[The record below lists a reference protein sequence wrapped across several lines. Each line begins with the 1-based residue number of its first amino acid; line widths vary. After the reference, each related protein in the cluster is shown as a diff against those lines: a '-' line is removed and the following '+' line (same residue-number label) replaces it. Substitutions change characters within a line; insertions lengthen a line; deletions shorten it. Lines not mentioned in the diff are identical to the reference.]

1 MSDTTGD
8 AHSTNAGSKKNKT
21 YMGKAELM
29 MMQVKNN
36 KKTIW
41 AWSMFDWANQS
52 YNMVIT
58 STIFPAYYVA
68 ITANKQNGD
77 MVSFF
82 GHKYVNTVLSNYILG
97 LSYLIIVAIL
107 PVLTSIADYRGHKK
121 LYMQLFTWLGS
132 LSCAG
137 LFFFT
142 MDTFNFSMICF
153 GLASI
158 GYCGGFVFYNSYL
171 PQIAT
176 IDRQDA
182 VSAKGFIY
190 GFAGSVVVQIICFIF
205 VLSPH
210 TFGITNETL
219 PARISFLVVALW
231 WIGFS
236 LIPFYLLPKGTPNA
250 GSHEYNVF
258 TGGFKELAKVWQR
271 VKELPLL
278 KRFLP
283 AFFFYSVGVQTILL
297 VAANFGAKELH
308 MTDESLISI
317 ILIIQLVA
325 IIGASLTARLSSR
338 YGNVKVLAAIVGM
351 WSLICAG
358 VYFIANARQFYIA
371 AVLVGVV
378 MGGVQSLSRSTYS
391 KFIPQNIPDT
401 ASYFSFYDVTEK
413 LSIVIGLFTFGFVEA
428 VTHEM
433 RNSAL
438 VLDGFFVTGLLLLL
452 SLLAAQTKYEPS
464 KAAVTV

>member
-1 MSDTTGD
+1 MQT
-8 AHSTNAGSKKNKT
+8 KND
-21 YMGKAELM
+21 
-29 MMQVKNN
+29 

-68 ITANKQNGD
+68 ITANKKNGD

-97 LSYLIIVAIL
+97 FSYLIIAAIL
-107 PVLTSIADYRGHKK
+107 PILTSIADYRGHKK

-132 LSCAG
+132 LACAG
-137 LFFFT
+137 LFFFK
-142 MDTFNFSMICF
+142 MDTFEFSMICF

-176 IDRQDA
+176 VDQQDA

-190 GFAGSVVVQIICFIF
+190 GFAGSIVVQIVCFVF
-205 VLSPH
+205 VLSPQ
-210 TFGITNETL
+210 TFGITDDSFA
-219 PARISFLVVALW
+219 ARLSFLIVGIW

-236 LIPFYLLPKGTPNA
+236 LIPFYLLPKGVPNA
-250 GSHEYNVF
+250 GSHEYNVL
-258 TGGFKELAKVWQR
+258 TGGFKELAKVWR
-271 VKELPLL
+271 KVKEMPLL

-283 AFFFYSVGVQTILL
+283 AFFFYSVGVQTIML

-308 MTDESLISI
+308 LPDESLITI

-325 IIGASLTARLSSR
+325 IIGAAFTAKFSAK
-338 YGNVKVLAAIVGM
+338 YGNVKVLSVIVFF
-351 WSLICAG
+351 WTLICAG
-358 VYFIANARQFYIA
+358 VYFIGSAEQFYVA
-371 AVLVGVV
+371 AVLVGIV

-391 KFIPQNIPDT
+391 KYIPQNIPDT

-413 LSIVIGLFTFGFVEA
+413 LSIVVGLFTFGFVEA

-433 RNSAL
+433 RDSTL
-438 VLDGFFVTGLLLLL
+438 VLDGFFIVGLLLLL
-452 SLLAAQTKYEPS
+452 SLLKAES
-464 KAAVTV
+464 KTATTLL

>member
-1 MSDTTGD
+1 
-8 AHSTNAGSKKNKT
+8 
-21 YMGKAELM
+21 
-29 MMQVKNN
+29 MQVKNN

-41 AWSMFDWANQS
+41 AWAMFDWANQS

-68 ITANKQNGD
+68 ITANKQQGD

-97 LSYLIIVAIL
+97 LSYLIIVVLL
-107 PVLTSIADYRGHKK
+107 PILTSIADYKGHKK
-121 LYMQLFTWLGS
+121 LYMQAFTWMGS
-132 LSCAG
+132 LACAG

-142 MDTFNFSMICF
+142 MDTFEFSMICF

-176 IDRQDA
+176 IDQQDA

-190 GFAGSVVVQIICFIF
+190 GFAGSIVVQIICFIV
-205 VLSPH
+205 VLSPA
-210 TFGITNETL
+210 TFGIKDEAL
-219 PARISFLVVALW
+219 PARISFLIVGIW

-236 LIPFYLLPKGTPNA
+236 FISFYLLPKGLPNA
-250 GSHEYNVF
+250 GSHSYNVF
-258 TGGFKELAKVWQR
+258 TGGFKELAKVWKNVQQ
-271 VKELPLL
+271 LPLL

-283 AFFFYSVGVQTILL
+283 AFFFYSVGVQTIML
-297 VAANFGAKELH
+297 VAANFGAKELR
-308 MTDESLISI
+308 MPEESLISI

-325 IIGASLTARLSSR
+325 IIGASFTAKLSGK
-338 YGNVKVLAAIVGM
+338 YGNTKVLAAIVAI

-358 VYFIANARQFYIA
+358 VYFVSNAQQFYVA
-371 AVLVGVV
+371 AVLVGIV

-391 KFIPQNIPDT
+391 KYIPQNIPDT

-413 LSIVIGLFTFGFVEA
+413 LSIVVGLFTFGFVESL
-428 VTHEM
+428 THEM
-433 RNSAL
+433 RDAAL
-438 VLDGFFVTGLLLLL
+438 VLDAFFIIGLVLLL
-452 SLLAAQTKYEPS
+452 SLSIFESGVKKQVFE
-464 KAAVTV
+464 

>member
-1 MSDTTGD
+1 M
-8 AHSTNAGSKKNKT
+8 
-21 YMGKAELM
+21 E
-29 MMQVKNN
+29 VKNN

-41 AWSMFDWANQS
+41 AWAMFDWANQS

-68 ITANKQNGD
+68 ITANKDNGD
-77 MVSFF
+77 TVTFF
-82 GHKYVNTVLSNYILG
+82 GHTYVNTVLSNYILG
-97 LSYLIIVAIL
+97 LSYLIIVALL
-107 PVLTSIADYRGHKK
+107 PILTSIADYRGHKK
-121 LYMQLFTWLGS
+121 LYMQMFTWMGS
-132 LSCAG
+132 LACAG

-142 MDTFNFSMICF
+142 MNTFEFSMICF

-176 IDRQDA
+176 MDQQDA

-190 GFAGSVVVQIICFIF
+190 GFAGSIVVQILCFIV
-205 VLSPH
+205 VLSPQ
-210 TFGITNETL
+210 TFGITDDAL
-219 PARISFLVVALW
+219 PARISFLIVGFW

-250 GSHEYNVF
+250 GSQEYNVF
-258 TGGFKELAKVWQR
+258 TGGFKELGKVWR
-271 VKELPLL
+271 NVKEMPLL

-308 MTDESLISI
+308 MPEESLISI
-317 ILIIQLVA
+317 ILIIQFVA
-325 IIGASLTARLSSR
+325 IIGASLTAKLSSK
-338 YGNVKVLAAIVGM
+338 YGNVKVLAGIVGM
-351 WSLICAG
+351 WSLLCG
-358 VYFIANARQFYIA
+358 GLYFITNAREFYVA
-371 AVLVGVV
+371 AILVGIV

-391 KFIPQNIPDT
+391 KYIPQNIPDT

-413 LSIVIGLFTFGFVEA
+413 LAIVVGLFTFGFVES

-433 RNSAL
+433 RDSAL

-452 SLLAAQTKYEPS
+452 SLLSAETTSAGYQLPVSRYP
-464 KAAVTV
+464 

>member
-1 MSDTTGD
+1 
-8 AHSTNAGSKKNKT
+8 
-21 YMGKAELM
+21 
-29 MMQVKNN
+29 MQAKNN

-41 AWSMFDWANQS
+41 AWAMFDWANQS

-68 ITANKQNGD
+68 ITANKQQGD
-77 MVSFF
+77 MVSFL

-97 LSYLIIVAIL
+97 LSYLIIVVLL
-107 PVLTSIADYRGHKK
+107 PILTSIADYKGHKK
-121 LYMQLFTWLGS
+121 LYMQVFTWMGS
-132 LSCAG
+132 LACAG

-142 MDTFNFSMICF
+142 MDTFEFSMICF

-176 IDRQDA
+176 VDQQDA

-190 GFAGSVVVQIICFIF
+190 GFAGSIVVQIICFIF
-205 VLSPH
+205 VLSPA
-210 TFGITNETL
+210 TFGITDEAL
-219 PARISFLVVALW
+219 PARISFLIVAVW

-236 LIPFYLLPKGTPNA
+236 FIPFYLLPKGLPNA
-250 GSHEYNVF
+250 GSHSYNVF
-258 TGGFKELAKVWQR
+258 TGGFKELAKVWKN
-271 VKELPLL
+271 VKHLPLL

-283 AFFFYSVGVQTILL
+283 AFFFYSVGVQTIML
-297 VAANFGAKELH
+297 VAANFGAKELR
-308 MTDESLISI
+308 MPEESLISI

-325 IIGASLTARLSSR
+325 IIGASFTAKLSGK
-338 YGNVKVLAAIVGM
+338 YGNTKVLAAIVAI

-358 VYFIANARQFYIA
+358 VYFVSNAQQFYVA
-371 AVLVGVV
+371 AVLVGIV

-391 KFIPQNIPDT
+391 KYIPQNIPDT

-413 LSIVIGLFTFGFVEA
+413 LSIVVGLFTFGFVESL
-428 VTHEM
+428 THEM
-433 RNSAL
+433 RDAAL
-438 VLDGFFVTGLLLLL
+438 VLDGFFIIGLVLLL
-452 SLLAAQTKYEPS
+452 SLSIFESGIKKQAFE
-464 KAAVTV
+464 